1 MLRRI
6 SLVVAGVLAVGFMA
20 AVPAAAHPSD
30 VEGCWASGGHLQAGD
45 VKVADFDATCW
56 SVD

>member
-6 SLVVAGVLAVGFMA
+6 SLAVAGVLAVGFMA
-20 AVPAAAHPSD
+20 AAPAAAHTSD
-30 VEGCWASGGHLQAGD
+30 VEGCWVSGGHVKVDD

-56 SVD
+56 SVG

>member
-6 SLVVAGVLAVGFMA
+6 SLVVVGVLAVGFMA
-20 AVPAAAHPSD
+20 AAPAAAHPSD
-30 VEGCWASGGHLQAGD
+30 IEGCWASGGHVKVD
-45 VKVADFDATCW
+45 DIKVADFDATCW